1 MMLNETEKRKV
12 REKIFHDQR
21 YCEDKRG
28 ILSPIYDFAK
38 NSKIVFKDIVTD
50 INSRDN
56 ILEIGC
62 GTNTIS
68 KRIVDIGANVTIIDI
83 SEKAIEI
90 AKQHFQ
96 EDINN
101 INCIVMDAENL
112 EFNDHSFDLIY
123 GSGILHH
130 LSIEKAII
138 EIKRVLKKDGKA
150 VFYEPLGHN
159 IFINIFRYFTPKLRT
174 KDEHPLLMEDLKLI
188 KNNFRHTKFHYFYF
202 LSLITIPF
210 LKFPIFKGLTRF
222 INRIDKLLNKI
233 FPFIK
238 KYNWVTIIE
247 ITA

>member
-1 MMLNETEKRKV
+1 MLNETEKRKV

-28 ILSPIYDFAK
+28 ILFPIYDFAK

-130 LSIEKAII
+130 LSIKKAII

-188 KNNFRHTKFHYFYF
+188 KNNFPHTKFH
-202 LSLITIPF
+202 
-210 LKFPIFKGLTRF
+210 
-222 INRIDKLLNKI
+222 
-233 FPFIK
+233 
-238 KYNWVTIIE
+238 
-247 ITA
+247 